1 MEDRISIVV
10 CSRYNDER
18 REAIVGKIRNSC
30 ECNNDILF
38 MYNPDGVA
46 LTKIYN
52 SFLFGA
58 DNKND
63 VTVFVHDDV
72 DFLKKG
78 WGAEILRLFNK
89 HKDYGIIGV
98 AGSAYFDESA
108 AWWRY
113 DDKYGQVLHRH
124 DGKSW
129 VTAFSP
135 LLKDDLQEVC
145 VIDGLFMAVS
155 KSRITHAF
163 DEDFKF
169 DFYDVSFCLSNF
181 LDRKAGRIGVTTN
194 IRLAHNSIGEMRDD
208 WYTSRELLNEKYKDY
223 YPIKVQNGKK
233 KS

>member
-18 REAIVGKIRNSC
+18 REKIVEKIKDSC
-30 ECNNDILF
+30 GCNNDILF
-38 MYNPDGVA
+38 IFNPDGFP

-52 SFLFGA
+52 TYLFSP

-63 VTVFVHDDV
+63 ITVFVHDDV

-78 WGAEILRLFNK
+78 WGAEVLRLFNT
-89 HKDYGIIGV
+89 HKSYGIIGV
-98 AGSAYFDESA
+98 AGSAEFDEKA
-108 AWWRY
+108 AWWGY
-113 DDKYGQVLHRH
+113 ADKYGQVLHRH

-135 LLKDDLQEVC
+135 LLKEDLQEVC

-155 KSRITHAF
+155 RSRINHGF
-163 DEDFKF
+163 DESFKF
-169 DFYDVSFCLSNF
+169 DFYDISFCLDNF
-181 LDRKAGRIGVTTN
+181 LDKSCKIGVTTN
-194 IRLAHNSIGEMRDD
+194 IRLAHNSVGEMRDD
-208 WYTSRELLNEKYKDY
+208 WYVSRETLNEKYKKH
-223 YPIKVQNGKK
+223 YPIKVQNGRK